1 MTGSALERLRMV
13 REREGYRCDRSV
25 NGSQGEMNAMKRIM
39 MCLLI
44 GTFLVPA
51 CECWPYTAIVEW
63 APNSEAD
70 LAGYTVYYGTDT
82 RIYSTSADVGM
93 STSHQISG
101 LVEGVTYY
109 FAVTAYNAS
118 GAESLYS
125 EEVSF
130 LEPGAGDGGSG
141 GGSGGTGGGTEGG
154 AGGGTGTSSG
164 GGGGRRRLLHSGAGW
179 EPDPLLRGRG
189 RCSAG
194 CILSCQ

>member
-1 MTGSALERLRMV
+1 
-13 REREGYRCDRSV
+13 
-25 NGSQGEMNAMKRIM
+25 MKRIM

-44 GTFLVPA
+44 GTLLVPA

-82 RIYSTSADVGM
+82 RIYSTSADAGM

-141 GGSGGTGGGTEGG
+141 DGSGGTGGGSGGTGGG
-154 AGGGTGTSSG
+154 AGTSSSG
-164 GGGGRRRLLHSGAGW
+164 GGGGGGGGCFIRVLAGSRT
-179 EPDPLLRGRG
+179 P
-189 RCSAG
+189 S
-194 CILSCQ
+194 

>member
-44 GTFLVPA
+44 GTLLVPA

-109 FAVTAYNAS
+109 FAVTAHNAS

-141 GGSGGTGGGTEGG
+141 GGSGGTGGGT
-154 AGGGTGTSSG
+154 GTSSSG
-164 GGGGRRRLLHSGAGW
+164 GGGGGGGGCFIRVLAGSRT
-179 EPDPLLRGRG
+179 P
-189 RCSAG
+189 
-194 CILSCQ
+194 

>member
-1 MTGSALERLRMV
+1 
-13 REREGYRCDRSV
+13 
-25 NGSQGEMNAMKRIM
+25 MKRIM

-44 GTFLVPA
+44 GTLLVPA

-63 APNSEAD
+63 ASNSEAD
-70 LAGYTVYYGTDT
+70 LAGYTVYYGTDA

-101 LVEGVTYY
+101 LVDGVTYY

-164 GGGGRRRLLHSGAGW
+164 GGGGGGGCFIRVLAGSRT
-179 EPDPLLRGRG
+179 P
-189 RCSAG
+189 S
-194 CILSCQ
+194 